1 VLSSVGR
8 GFAAAAVEAWR
19 ADGVARQEGGGA
31 ALAARGQTI
40 LARGDA
46 LAVSELAVAGADL
59 MAELAMPAGAEIGKI
74 LRALLEQV
82 LDEPARNERTALL
95 ASARA
100 LRAG

>member
-1 VLSSVGR
+1 
-8 GFAAAAVEAWR
+8 
-19 ADGVARQEGGGA
+19 
-31 ALAARGQTI
+31 
-40 LARGDA
+40 
-46 LAVSELAVAGADL
+46 VAGADL

-95 ASARA
+95 ASAGA